1 MLFNSLQYAVFL
13 PIVFAL
19 YWIMPHKLRWLVILL
34 SSYYFYMSWNAK
46 YLLLIVFI
54 TGISYAGALLVEREK
69 NVGRKKMWVGGV
81 IAVSLALLFVFKY
94 FNFVS
99 GLITT
104 LLHMASIPASGVV
117 LSLLLPVGISF
128 YTFQA
133 IGYTIDVYRGDI
145 PAEHHIGKYA
155 AFVAFFPQL
164 VAGPIERTRNLLPQ
178 LKEERFFDYAQA
190 TYGLKLMAWGYFKK
204 IVIADTLAVY
214 VDKIYGDMHFF
225 SGFARLAVIFFF
237 SIQIYCDFSGYSDIA
252 RGTAKLF
259 GVELMENF
267 KSPYFSTSVR
277 EFWRRWHISL
287 STWFRDYVYIPLGGN
302 RVSRLRNAVNVM
314 ITFLL
319 SGLWH
324 GASLTFVMWGGLH
337 GGLQVVEKQVDA
349 HKNKK
354 EKKQKVPYGI
364 KVIFNFIII
373 SVLWVFFRAV
383 NFKDAAYMLVYWYQ
397 GLQNPVQW
405 VVSGFGNLGIGV
417 ATAVKLLLMLL
428 LLAVFDYF
436 SLKKDVIDCIG
447 KWKLSCRWTVY
458 IGIIILIFL
467 WAPAE
472 SAQFIYFDF

>member
-1 MLFNSLQYAVFL
+1 MLFNSLQYAFFL
-13 PIVFAL
+13 PIVFGL
-19 YWIMPHKLRWLVILL
+19 YWIVPHKWRWIVVLL
-34 SSYYFYMSWNAK
+34 SSYYFYMGWNTK

-54 TGISYAGALLVEREK
+54 TGVSYTGALLVEREK
-69 NVGRKKMWVGGV
+69 NTGRKKLWVSGV

-99 GLITT
+99 GLIAK
-104 LLHMASIPASGVV
+104 LLNMASIPASGIV

-145 PAEHHIGKYA
+145 LAEHHIGKYA
-155 AFVAFFPQL
+155 AFVSFFPQL

-178 LKEERFFDYAQA
+178 LKEERFFDYGQA

-204 IVIADTLAVY
+204 VVVADTLAVY

-237 SIQIYCDFSGYSDIA
+237 AIQIYCDFSGYSDIA

-287 STWFRDYVYIPLGGN
+287 STWFRDYAYIPLGGN
-302 RVSRLRNAVNVM
+302 RVSRLRNAANVM

-324 GASLTFVMWGGLH
+324 GASLTFVAWGGLH
-337 GGLQVVEKQVDA
+337 GGIQVAEKQIEA
-349 HKNKK
+349 HKK
-354 EKKQKVPYGI
+354 ERRHKLPYGI
-364 KVIFNFIII
+364 KVIVNFIVI
-373 SVLWVFFRAV
+373 SALWVFFRAV
-383 NFKDAAYMLVYWYQ
+383 SFKDAAYMLVYWYQ
-397 GLQNPVQW
+397 GLQNPLRW
-405 VVSGFGNLGIGV
+405 VTSGFGNLGIG
-417 ATAVKLLLMLL
+417 AAEAVKILLMLL
-428 LLAVFDYF
+428 LLAVFDYI

-447 KWKLSCRWTVY
+447 KWKMPCRWAVY
-458 IGIIILIFL
+458 LGILALIFFL
-467 WAPAE
+467 APAQ

>member
-13 PIVFAL
+13 PVVFAL
-19 YWIMPHKLRWLVILL
+19 YWIVPHKRRWLLVLL

-54 TGISYAGALLVEREK
+54 TGVSYAGAILVEREK
-69 NVGRKKMWVGGV
+69 NIGRKKLWVGAV
-81 IAVSLALLFVFKY
+81 IVTSLALLFVFKY

-99 GLITT
+99 ELITK
-104 LLHMASIPASGVV
+104 LLNMMSIPTSEIV

-133 IGYTIDVYRGDI
+133 IGYTIDVYRGDV
-145 PAEHHIGKYA
+145 PAEHHFGKYA

-178 LKEERFFDYAQA
+178 LKEERFFDYGQA

-204 IVIADTLAVY
+204 IVVADTLAIY

-225 SGFARLAVIFFF
+225 SGFARLAVIFLFP
-237 SIQIYCDFSGYSDIA
+237 IQIYCDFSGYSDIA

-267 KSPYFSTSVR
+267 KSPYFTKSMR

-287 STWFRDYVYIPLGGN
+287 SSWFRDYVYIPLGGN
-302 RVSRLRNAVNVM
+302 RKGQIRSMINVVIM
-314 ITFLL
+314 FTL

-324 GASLTFVMWGGLH
+324 GASLNFVVWGFLH
-337 GGLQVVEKQVDA
+337 GCVQVFERLRDTC
-349 HKNKK
+349 K
-354 EKKQKVPYGI
+354 EERKYKVPYPL
-364 KVIFNFIII
+364 KVIINYIVF
-373 SVLWVFFRAV
+373 SVLLTIFRAQGI
-383 NFKDAAYMLVYWYQ
+383 KDAAYMLVYWYQ
-397 GLQNPVQW
+397 GIQNPVRW
-405 VVSGFGNLGIGV
+405 VVSGFENLGISGLMV
-417 ATAVKLLLMLL
+417 LKLLFMFVLL
-428 LLAVFDYF
+428 GAFDYI
-436 SLKKDVIDCIG
+436 SLKKDVISSIS
-447 KWKLSCRWTVY
+447 KWKFPCRWALY
-458 IGIIILIFL
+458 IGLIVLIFF